1 MRTLSEAPRSIERAK
16 LNGCRKIIKVAAAAR
31 QKRERKR
38 IFMAKIFSVSYGMNR
53 DCANPKGAYGAE
65 AIRSTKVHP
74 MAAGAVIFSYAG
86 SGMRQR

>member
-1 MRTLSEAPRSIERAK
+1 
-16 LNGCRKIIKVAAAAR
+16 
-31 QKRERKR
+31 
-38 IFMAKIFSVSYGMNR
+38 MAKIFSVSYGMNR